1 MDDDMSPSSLD
12 RAMHVSG
19 GEFGEEAGIELDV
32 GKGAHRCVD
41 GGLFRR
47 DG

>member
-1 MDDDMSPSSLD
+1 MDEDMSPSSLD
-12 RAMHVSG
+12 RAMYVLG
-19 GEFGEEAGIELDV
+19 GKFAEEVGTELDV

-41 GGLFRR
+41 GGIFRR

>member
-1 MDDDMSPSSLD
+1 MDEDMSPSSLD
-12 RAMHVSG
+12 RAMHVLD
-19 GEFGEEAGIELDV
+19 ERFGEEVGIELDV

-41 GGLFRR
+41 GGIFRR

>member
-1 MDDDMSPSSLD
+1 MDEDMSPSSLN
-12 RAMHVSG
+12 RAMHISG
-19 GEFGEEAGIELDV
+19 GKFAEEVGIGLDV

-41 GGLFRR
+41 GGIFRR

>member
-1 MDDDMSPSSLD
+1 MDEDMSPSSLD
-12 RAMHVSG
+12 RAMHILG
-19 GEFGEEAGIELDV
+19 GEFVEEVGIELNV

-41 GGLFRR
+41 EGIFRR

>member
-1 MDDDMSPSSLD
+1 MDEDMSPSSLV
-12 RAMHVSG
+12 RAMHVLG
-19 GEFGEEAGIELDV
+19 GKFAEEVGIELDA

>member
-1 MDDDMSPSSLD
+1 MDEDMSPSSVD
-12 RAMHVSG
+12 RAMSVFG
-19 GEFGEEAGIELDV
+19 GEFAEEVGIELDV

-41 GGLFRR
+41 GGIVRR

>member
-1 MDDDMSPSSLD
+1 MDEDMSPSSLV
-12 RAMHVSG
+12 RVMHISG
-19 GEFGEEAGIELDV
+19 GEFAEEVGMELDV

>member
-1 MDDDMSPSSLD
+1 MDEDMSPSSLD
-12 RAMHVSG
+12 RAMHVLVG
-19 GEFGEEAGIELDV
+19 KLAEEVGIELDV

-41 GGLFRR
+41 GGIFRR

>member
-1 MDDDMSPSSLD
+1 MDEDMSPSSLD
-12 RAMHVSG
+12 RAMHILG
-19 GEFGEEAGIELDV
+19 GKFVEEVGNELDV

-41 GGLFRR
+41 GGIFRR